1 MKISVIIG
9 HPNKKSFNYAIA
21 VTVKDRLSENGHE
34 VFFHDLYEERFDAVL
49 TGYELVNGTSTDRLV
64 EQHCVEIKEAD
75 GIVIIHPNWWGQPP
89 AILKGWVDRVLRQ
102 GVAYAFDENDNGA
115 GVPQGLLKAK
125 ASLVFNTSN
134 TPEKRELEVF
144 GDPLDTIWKNCILD
158 FCGIKNYFRKM
169 FSVIA
174 DSTLEQRK
182 GWLKEVTEVID
193 HTFSAK

>member
-158 FCGIKNYFRKM
+158 FCGIKNYYRKM